1 MRRLSYSPLEVSI
14 AAFVQDN
21 IVAKWS
27 EDAPRLVPH
36 DPSRCCL
43 RRVQACEEL
52 VSFER
57 PQEPLRIAQTMS
69 SFARW
74 VALDAEGYRPI
85 LEETGVRLPDN
96 IPESVHTKVKYEY
109 CASVTVTVLTSENSL
124 CVDVSVFRVE
134 QDCP

>member
-1 MRRLSYSPLEVSI
+1 MDTSLATI
-14 AAFVQDN
+14 CQDN
-21 IVAKWS
+21 IVTKWN

-36 DPSRCCL
+36 DSSRRHL
-43 RRVQACEEL
+43 VRRGQTCAEL
-52 VSFER
+52 TSFMS
-57 PQEPLRIAQTMS
+57 PQGPLDVAQTMS
-69 SFARW
+69 NFARW
-74 VALDAEGYRPI
+74 VALGAEGYGPI

-109 CASVTVTVLTSENSL
+109 CASVRVTVVTSENAL